1 MFVRFS
7 RKERQKLKQPEDK
20 SLVVLGKVKT
30 SRPYSQ
36 VGISDKQH
44 PILMQWNKPVR

>member
-7 RKERQKLKQPEDK
+7 RKEREKLKKPEDK
-20 SLVVLGKVKT
+20 SLVVLGKVKPV
-30 SRPYSQ
+30 RPLAQ
-36 VGISDKQH
+36 VGVSDKQH